1 MSMDVNEKDWKLF
14 RKNLLDWQENY
25 MEKLI
30 KEYIEFLSGD
40 GLASDKFW
48 ELEKKIKSVDKLIAM
63 MKQRTDNSA
72 TYKEY
77 QERSALTQKHFRK
90 KNATAID
97 RYEEADRYINEH
109 IKAYYNDGKA
119 PKRSELQARSL
130 ELKEKYNALVPEHN
144 AFLRKQAAAS
154 QYTRQVRR
162 YLEAKEQQERNRPY
176 QERKR
181 SQQKKK
187 DYLE

>member
-1 MSMDVNEKDWKLF
+1 
-14 RKNLLDWQENY
+14 
-25 MEKLI
+25 
-30 KEYIEFLSGD
+30 
-40 GLASDKFW
+40 
-48 ELEKKIKSVDKLIAM
+48 M

-77 QERSALTQKHFRK
+77 QDRSVLTQKHFRK
-90 KNATAID
+90 KNAAAID
-97 RYEEADRYINEH
+97 KYEEADRYINEH
-109 IKAYYNDGKA
+109 IKAYYIDGKA
-119 PKRSELQARSL
+119 PKRSELQAMSL
-130 ELKEKYNALVPEHN
+130 ELKEKYNALVSEHN

-162 YLEAKEQQERNRPY
+162 YLEAKEQQERNRQY